1 MDPSVRARLPR
12 PLLAAALAMS
22 LLVAGCAHPSSPAVT
37 PGSATPAQQAVANGT
52 VTDKPLPASVLDLP
66 LRDPSG
72 RTVTLGSLHGKTVVL
87 TDFLTTCQE
96 VCPMTS
102 VNFRDVADAAGRAG
116 LATSVQLVEVT
127 VDPQRDDPARL
138 AAYQKLYGPVRPDW
152 TFLTATAAVIAAIW
166 KEFGVA
172 YYTTPNTPPLPADWL
187 TGKPLT
193 YDVSHQDVVF
203 LIDPDGHER
212 WLVSGNPSTAGVAP
226 PSALVRFLDDDGRKN
241 LAQPEAPDWTAK
253 DVEAAISWLDG
264 RPLR

>member
-127 VDPQRDDPARL
+127 VDLNTTGIGGVRQITRDEALLSITRICDYIARSPWP
-138 AAYQKLYGPVRPDW
+138 PV
-152 TFLTATAAVIAAIW
+152 
-166 KEFGVA
+166 
-172 YYTTPNTPPLPADWL
+172 
-187 TGKPLT
+187 
-193 YDVSHQDVVF
+193 
-203 LIDPDGHER
+203 
-212 WLVSGNPSTAGVAP
+212 
-226 PSALVRFLDDDGRKN
+226 
-241 LAQPEAPDWTAK
+241 
-253 DVEAAISWLDG
+253 
-264 RPLR
+264 